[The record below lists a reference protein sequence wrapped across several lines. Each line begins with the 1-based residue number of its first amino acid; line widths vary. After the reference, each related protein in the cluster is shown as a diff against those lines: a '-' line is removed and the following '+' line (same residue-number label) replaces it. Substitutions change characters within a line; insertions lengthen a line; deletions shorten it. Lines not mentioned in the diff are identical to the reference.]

1 MTECREQILQS
12 ISPILQNIYVE
23 DYSNDNRIRM
33 ILKAKE
39 NFPPLMLEVH
49 LRPFVASLWNF
60 EEDLKKEKNYFSED
74 EEIDYDSS
82 SDEE

>member
-1 MTECREQILQS
+1 MQS
-12 ISPILQNIYVE
+12 ISPILESLYVE
-23 DYSNDNRIRM
+23 DYSNENRIRL
-33 ILKAKE
+33 ILKVRE

-49 LRPFVASLWNF
+49 LRPFVTSLWNF
-60 EEDLKKEKNYFSED
+60 EEDSKKEKHYFSED